1 MMAVVAGLGVCVDD
15 RNNYNYRRNTYYN
28 LFIDTIT
35 YPKRGKTGDR
45 Y

>member
-1 MMAVVAGLGVCVDD
+1 MAADIFLAVFAND
-15 RNNYNYRRNTYYN
+15 RNNYNYRSNSYYD

>member
-1 MMAVVAGLGVCVDD
+1 MAVGIFLAVFAND
-15 RNNYNYRRNTYYN
+15 RNNYNYRNSSYYN